1 MRSPRFRLT
10 AALGVLVLASA
21 FALGGCGSDDDDT
34 GSASSDGTTAPASSV
49 TIASANFSEN
59 EILADIYG
67 LALEKAGVKVTYKL
81 KLGGREILAPALEKG
96 ELDLVPEYAG
106 NLLAFYNAT
115 ASTPGDDL
123 STTVDKLRT
132 EAKAKKLTVLEPSA
146 AADGDIIAM
155 TKEKATAIG
164 ATKISDLDGKESGLV
179 MGGPPEC
186 VQRITCL
193 KGLQDVYGLKFKE
206 FKPLDV
212 GGPITV
218 KSLKDGSVQV
228 ARLFSADPALKANDF
243 VVLDDDKFIQPA
255 GNIVP
260 VIRDEALTD
269 TIREALDKV
278 SKALTTDDLIDLNK
292 RVDIDK
298 EDAKTVAQ
306 DWVTKHLS

>member
-1 MRSPRFRLT
+1 MRSSRFRL
-10 AALGVLVLASA
+10 AAVLGVLAVVTTVAA
-21 FALGGCGSDDDDT
+21 CGSDSKDDAK
-34 GSASSDGTTAPASSV
+34 GSSSSNSTATSRTV
-49 TIASANFSEN
+49 TVASANFSEN

-67 LALEKAGVKVTYKL
+67 LALEKAGVTVAYKL

-96 ELDLVPEYAG
+96 ELDLVPEYVG
-106 NLLAFYNAT
+106 NLLAFYNAN
-115 ASTPGDDL
+115 ASKPGDDL
-123 STTVDKLRT
+123 AATTEKLRT
-132 EAKAKKLTVLEPSA
+132 EAKAKKLTVLEPSP

-155 TKEKATAIG
+155 TKEKATAVG
-164 ATKISDLDGKESGLV
+164 ATKISDLKGKESGLV

-186 VQRITCL
+186 AQRITCL
-193 KGLQDVYGLKFKE
+193 KGLQDVYGLRFKE

-218 KSLKDGSVQV
+218 KALKDGSVHV
-228 ARLFSADPALKANDF
+228 ARLFSADPALKANGF

-255 GNIVP
+255 GNVVP

-269 TIREALDKV
+269 DIRDALDKV

-298 EDAKTVAQ
+298 EDAKTVAK
-306 DWVTKHLS
+306 DWVSKHLS